1 MKKTRISITDSNGNL
16 HVIHSEFSGVRS
28 AVEWINNVTEY
39 IDVGND
45 KYLNPKHVV
54 SVRINYDV
62 E

>member
-1 MKKTRISITDSNGNL
+1 M
-16 HVIHSEFSGVRS
+16 IHSEFSGVRS